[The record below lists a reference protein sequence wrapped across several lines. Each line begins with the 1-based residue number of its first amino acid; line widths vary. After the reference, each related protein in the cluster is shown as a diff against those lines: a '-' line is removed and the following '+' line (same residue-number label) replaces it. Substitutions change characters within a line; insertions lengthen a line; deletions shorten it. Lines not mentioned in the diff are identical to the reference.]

1 MSQTATPGSGG
12 QAVLRE
18 AEHHF
23 DYTGRKL
30 GMWLFLFTELLL
42 FGGLFIAYAIYRH
55 VNFADFHV
63 AAKDLDLVLGT
74 INTVILLT
82 SSLTMALSITA
93 MQKGNRKLA
102 VWLVVLTVLCG
113 LAFLI
118 IKYFEWTAKI
128 SHGIYP
134 ASPELMKLPPGEVRF
149 FGLYYAMTGLHGLH
163 VLIGMVLLIVMAV
176 VIARKP
182 FRVHSFRLDDAD
194 ETMAGARP
202 AIVDG
207 DGKPL
212 WKGGIIDEN
221 VEQVSVVVR
230 LKPGPQTIHPSDYVS
245 LENAGLYWHLVD
257 IIWIFLFP
265 LFYLIT

>member
-1 MSQTATPGSGG
+1 MNQTPSTGAGAG
-12 QAVLRE
+12 AVLRE

-23 DYTGRKL
+23 DYTGRKM

-55 VNFADFHV
+55 VNFADFHI

-74 INTVILLT
+74 VNTVILLT

-102 VWLVVLTVLCG
+102 VGLVWLTVLCG
-113 LAFLI
+113 LAFLV
-118 IKYFEWTAKI
+118 IKYFEWSAKI

-163 VLIGMVLLIVMAV
+163 VVIGMVLLAVMAV
-176 VIARKP
+176 VISRKP
-182 FRVHSFRLDDAD
+182 FRVHSFRVDEAEDAL
-194 ETMAGARP
+194 AGARP

-207 DGKPL
+207 EGRPL
-212 WKGGIIDEN
+212 WKGGIVDEN
-221 VEQVSVVVR
+221 VEQIKVVVR